1 MRTIETIETIDAE
14 LRVLVTVRR
23 SILELG
29 GKPRTAVVDQLLD
42 ERFEIRTATGKSTVL
57 QCALSGGPNT
67 VSSHVRHVQV
77 VWPPPCTAAFIGIAC
92 GRAPRPQAPRTDGDA
107 LARHVLNL
115 VDAARLCPS
124 RRLWVQFAIHGAPA
138 RRAGRSSW

>member
-1 MRTIETIETIDAE
+1 MRTIETIDAE

-67 VSSHVRHVQV
+67 VSSHVRQSK
-77 VWPPPCTAAFIGIAC
+77 WC
-92 GRAPRPQAPRTDGDA
+92 GRHH
-107 LARHVLNL
+107 ARHLHRDSL
-115 VDAARLCPS
+115 RTCAWSTGARY
-124 RRLWVQFAIHGAPA
+124 
-138 RRAGRSSW
+138 